1 MSDVSRRTL
10 LLGAGAWGVAG
21 FAAPTGSASGSAAA
35 LRAPAS
41 APVTTGAAV
50 GLPHR
55 SHFVPGLG
63 ARFQAAGSTGTYPLD
78 LVDILDVTPTP
89 GDRER
94 SFNLIFA
101 VAGDAMPA
109 EGLYRIDAAGV
120 AAADLF
126 LSPVGSAA
134 GRRELQALVNRS
146 A

>member
-10 LLGAGAWGVAG
+10 LLGVGALGVAG
-21 FAAPTGSASGSAAA
+21 FAAPIGAASGVSAAA
-35 LRAPAS
+35 LRPS
-41 APVTTGAAV
+41 APVAGPDPV

-55 SHFVPGLG
+55 SHFAPGLG
-63 ARFQAAGSTGTYPLD
+63 ARFQAVGSAGTYPLD
-78 LVDILDVTPTP
+78 LVEILDVTSAP

-101 VAGDAMPA
+101 VAGETSPA
-109 EGLYRIDAAGV
+109 EGLYRIDATGV

-126 LSPVGSAA
+126 LSPIGRPA
-134 GRRELQALVNRS
+134 GRPELQALVNRS